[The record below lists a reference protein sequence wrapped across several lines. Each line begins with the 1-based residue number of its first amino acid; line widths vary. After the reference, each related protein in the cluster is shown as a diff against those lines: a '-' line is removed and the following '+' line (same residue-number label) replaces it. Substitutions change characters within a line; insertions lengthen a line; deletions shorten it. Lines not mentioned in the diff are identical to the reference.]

1 MRQAPTSHRCSDLE
15 EWLQTLAARRQFA
28 EYLTPASHDREAAGY
43 GYTLSEI
50 CQQPLLWTDTASR
63 VVEQRERLLET
74 MEGARWLVI
83 TGSGSSRYAGECVH
97 PVLQAELGLPVFTA
111 GGGWLLL
118 EGARGL
124 PPSQPGLLVSLAR
137 SGDSPESVA
146 VVEQYLEMA
155 SWVRHLVIT
164 CNADGLLATRFR
176 GNSRVSVMVLDSR
189 TNDRSLVMTSSFTN
203 MALAARAL
211 GLLRNS
217 GAIGALAQNLADAG
231 KYLLS
236 HHPATIRNVA
246 EGPFRRAVFLASGCR
261 FGAARESA
269 LKMLEMNAGC
279 IPTMAET
286 YLELRHGPMCLVNRE
301 TLVVCFLAC
310 DPVTRAYEEDLITE
324 LHRKE
329 IGARL
334 LISGEH
340 VPPELLRAGDVALE
354 IPGLGALGDDNVAV
368 IDVMVGQ
375 LLGFF
380 RCLAG
385 GLRPDMPSSGVIS
398 RVVNEFTI
406 RRRQSEL
413 I

>member
-1 MRQAPTSHRCSDLE
+1 MRHTSSPHAGSDLE
-15 EWLQTLAARRQFA
+15 AWLQALASRRQFA
-28 EYLTPASHDREAAGY
+28 EYLTPTSNAREEAGY

-50 CQQPLLWTDTASR
+50 CQQPLLWTDTAER
-63 VVEQRERLLET
+63 VVENRERLLEA
-74 MEGARWLVI
+74 MEGASWIAI

-118 EGARGL
+118 EGTRAL

-146 VVEQYLEMA
+146 VVEQYLEIA
-155 SWVRHLVIT
+155 PWVRHLVIT
-164 CNADGLLATRFR
+164 CNADGALATRFR
-176 GNSRVSVMVLDSR
+176 GNRRVSVMILDSR

-203 MALAARAL
+203 MALAARCL
-211 GLLRNS
+211 GLLEKS
-217 GAIGALAQNLADAG
+217 GAAGRLADDLAEAG
-231 KYLLS
+231 RHLLS
-236 HHPATIRNVA
+236 HHSVTIENVA
-246 EGPFRRAVFLASGCR
+246 HGRFRRAVFLASGCR

-286 YLELRHGPMCLVNRE
+286 YLELRHGPMCLVNGE

-310 DPVTRAYEEDLITE
+310 DPLTRAYEEDLIEE

-334 LISGEH
+334 LIVGEH
-340 VPPELLRAGDVALE
+340 VSPGLLGADDVAIE
-354 IPGLGALGDDNVAV
+354 IPGLAALGDDNVAV
-368 IDVMVGQ
+368 LDVMVGQ

-406 RRRQSEL
+406 RRRQGEAV
-413 I
+413 

>member
-1 MRQAPTSHRCSDLE
+1 MPYAPSAHNYSDLE
-15 EWLQTLAARRQFA
+15 EWLQTLASRQQFA
-28 EYLTPASHDREAAGY
+28 ELLAPTSNAREAAGY

-50 CQQPLLWTDTASR
+50 CQQPLLWTDTAAR
-63 VVEQRERLLET
+63 MVENRECLLELIA
-74 MEGARWLVI
+74 GARWLVI
-83 TGSGSSRYAGECVH
+83 TGSGSSQYAGECVH
-97 PVLQAELGLPVFTA
+97 PVLQAELGFPTFTA

-124 PPSQPGLLVSLAR
+124 PPAEPGLLVSLAR
-137 SGDSPESVA
+137 SGGSPESVA

-155 SWVRHLVIT
+155 PRVRHLVIT
-164 CNADGLLATRFR
+164 CNADGPLATRFR
-176 GNSRVSVMVLDSR
+176 GNRRVSVVVLDSR

-203 MALAARAL
+203 MTLAARAL
-211 GLLRNS
+211 GLLGRRE
-217 GAIGALAQNLADAG
+217 AIERLSDDLADAG

-236 HHPATIRNVA
+236 HHSATIKNVA

-310 DPVTRAYEEDLITE
+310 DPLTRAYEEDLIAE
-324 LHRKE
+324 LHRKQ

-334 LISGEH
+334 LLVGEH
-340 VPPELLRAGDVALE
+340 VPPGLLGADDIALE
-354 IPGLGALGDDNVAV
+354 IPGLAALGDDNVAV
-368 IDVMVGQ
+368 LDAMVGQ

-398 RVVNEFTI
+398 RVVSKFAI
-406 RRRQSEL
+406 HRRQSESV
-413 I
+413 